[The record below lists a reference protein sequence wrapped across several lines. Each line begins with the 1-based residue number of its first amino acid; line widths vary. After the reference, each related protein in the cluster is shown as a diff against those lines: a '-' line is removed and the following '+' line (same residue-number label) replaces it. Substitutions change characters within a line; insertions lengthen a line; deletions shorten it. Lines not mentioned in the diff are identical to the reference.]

1 MADKNA
7 IEMLNEMLADEYAQF
22 IEMATQASIV
32 TGDQALYMREF
43 FEKQAHGSLN
53 HAAMLRE
60 RIFFL
65 GGTIS
70 TKVGDVRVYPTTKE
84 AIEAGI
90 SDHKKFVEKY
100 RKLLSA
106 IRRPDGDILYE
117 TVEEILEEE
126 QKDLEAFRRLAG
138 KLE

>member
-1 MADKNA
+1 
-7 IEMLNEMLADEYAQF
+7 MLAEEYAQF
-22 IEMATQASIV
+22 IEMATQASMI
-32 TGDQALYMREF
+32 TGDQALYLREF
-43 FEKQAHGSLN
+43 FEKQAQTSLQ

-70 TKVGDVRVYPTTKE
+70 TKVGDVKIFPTTKE

-90 SDHKKFVEKY
+90 SDHKKLVEKY

-117 TVEEILEEE
+117 TIEEILEEE

-138 KLE
+138 KVE